1 MQFWMW
7 GMGPAK
13 ATTINE
19 RYACRDTSPE
29 VSAIL
34 GSAVGHP
41 GRGVPTEFSFGSFI
55 TEWRHP
61 SPYNINYTTSVHFW
75 GKEVGSPRGLSH
87 FWSQM
92 TPSQRPIL
100 KPQFSKVEWYE

>member
-7 GMGPAK
+7 GLGPAK
-13 ATTINE
+13 TTTINE

-55 TEWRHP
+55 TMAP
-61 SPYNINYTTSVHFW
+61 LLYTH
-75 GKEVGSPRGLSH
+75 SH
-87 FWSQM
+87 ASM
-92 TPSQRPIL
+92 L
-100 KPQFSKVEWYE
+100 CVEA